1 MTGANKVTPNPKA
14 SPNLFFELT
23 FIDWDHSLVMA
34 IFWSLLWGLIC
45 WRFYQKNK
53 KIGIVAAIASF
64 SHFLLDLPVH
74 NADLALYPYSKIKLG
89 FGLWEKLGIWAW
101 VLEIVF
107 MFVLLVY
114 AWIRHKRRGENI
126 WMQAALVC
134 LLAVQMSPWLSPMK
148 TAAGFSGPMVQISH
162 GFLTLIGYVI
172 PGIILIWMY
181 KRSSAKAEAKLS
193 KQA

>member
-1 MTGANKVTPNPKA
+1 MFRIYPFSREYFGIMDKENI
-14 SPNLFFELT
+14 SLDLMELYARCG
-23 FIDWDHSLVMA
+23 IIRRVPMLEDMYG
-34 IFWSLLWGLIC
+34 SLLARVDDDLSVNI
-45 WRFYQKNK
+45 
-53 KIGIVAAIASF
+53 S
-64 SHFLLDLPVH
+64 LD
-74 NADLALYPYSKIKLG
+74 K
-89 FGLWEKLGIWAW
+89 
-101 VLEIVF
+101 
-107 MFVLLVY
+107 
-114 AWIRHKRRGENI
+114 